1 MAEAKDGDEI
11 VEEAEEVDDT
21 EDLSSAPEGTLRSQ
35 LEPVD
40 VTEDAVLCH
49 EYKDEEEEEADAA
62 ADAAV
67 VVVEAELE

>member
-21 EDLSSAPEGTLRSQ
+21 EDLSSAPGGTLRSQ
-35 LEPVD
+35 LEPAD

-49 EYKDEEEEEADAA
+49 EYEDEEEEAEEE
-62 ADAAV
+62 AAV
-67 VVVEAELE
+67 VVVEAELK

>member
-49 EYKDEEEEEADAA
+49 EYEDEEEEAEEE
-62 ADAAV
+62 AAV
-67 VVVEAELE
+67 VVVEAELK

>member
-21 EDLSSAPEGTLRSQ
+21 EDLSSCAPGGTLRSQ
-35 LEPVD
+35 LEPAD

-49 EYKDEEEEEADAA
+49 EYEDEEEEAA

-67 VVVEAELE
+67 VVVEAELK